1 MLIRYSEDSFDS
13 FSGERILELQMKH
26 VIQQSDEKFNEFIG
40 GLQILTEAVLNLEN
54 TELIIRIRPN
64 IECRIE
70 SFGKLLNIS

>member
-1 MLIRYSEDSFDS
+1 LLIRYSEDSFDS

-54 TELIIRIRPN
+54 T
-64 IECRIE
+64 
-70 SFGKLLNIS
+70 